1 MATITLGP
9 GIGLGAGVVVGATI
23 NILETAAVYY
33 NIQSATAGLDTG
45 ASVTSL
51 TNQGTLGS
59 GYNAASAGSVPVVA
73 VQNSR
78 KVLSFSGSPL
88 GYNIPSVLNMS
99 TGSMFFVG
107 WETAN
112 RMIAFGGQGGTYN
125 NCFYG
130 YSANDNSVVL
140 FRGTTDSGADLSGL
154 TAVSGLKVFGIVK
167 SGTSITYYDNTTTG
181 AAATASGTFGFNA
194 VGYRAGYG
202 NQPST
207 GYLADL
213 AYWST
218 ALDATTAGNVVT
230 KLKTIYNIT

>member
-1 MATITLGP
+1 MPIVLGP
-9 GIGLGAGVVVGATI
+9 GVSIGAGINVGI
-23 NILETAAVYY
+23 ESNILKTAAVYY
-33 NIQSATAGLDTG
+33 NIQSATAGLETG

-88 GYNIPSVLNMS
+88 GYTIPSVLSMT

-107 WETAN
+107 WQTAN
-112 RMIAFGGQGGTYN
+112 RLIAFGGQGGTYN
-125 NCFYG
+125 NCFFG
-130 YSANDNSVVL
+130 WGANNGTTLL
-140 FRGTTDSGADLSGL
+140 FRNTGDSGLDLTGL
-154 TAVSGLKVFGIVK
+154 SSVSGLKVFGIVK
-167 SGTSITYYDNTTTG
+167 SDTAVTYYDNTTTG
-181 AAATASGTFGFNA
+181 VSASASGTFGFNA

-218 ALDATTAGNVVT
+218 ALDAGTAGSVVT
-230 KLKTIYNIT
+230 ALKSIYNIS